1 MLKTHCCF
9 CARYIT
15 VVINAPQPDHIYH
28 FASLEDVEV
37 MIKKADLE
45 VLNKI
50 YCTANNVSLE
60 KALKKKYAIVAG
72 LTLKKQK

>member
-1 MLKTHCCF
+1 
-9 CARYIT
+9 
-15 VVINAPQPDHIYH
+15 
-28 FASLEDVEV
+28 